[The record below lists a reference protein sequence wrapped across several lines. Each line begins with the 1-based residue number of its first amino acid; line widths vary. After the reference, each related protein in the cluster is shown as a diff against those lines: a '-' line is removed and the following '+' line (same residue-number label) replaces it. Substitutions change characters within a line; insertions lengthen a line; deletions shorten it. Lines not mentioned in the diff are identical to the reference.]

1 MILLQLV
8 KYAFL
13 LILLVVLALALI
25 IGVFILLAVFFSTLS
40 AFREELRKDKERN
53 NLWQEKTRRNI
64 INA

>member
-40 AFREELRKDKERN
+40 TSREELRKDKERN
-53 NLWQEKTRRNI
+53 NL
-64 INA
+64 

>member
-25 IGVFILLAVFFSTLS
+25 IGVYILLAVFFSTT
-40 AFREELRKDKERN
+40 FREELRKDKERN
-53 NLWQEKTRRNI
+53 NL
-64 INA
+64 

>member
-13 LILLVVLALALI
+13 LILFVVLALALV
-25 IGVFILLAVFFSTLS
+25 IGVFILLAVFFSMLS

-53 NLWQEKTRRNI
+53 NL
-64 INA
+64 

>member
-13 LILLVVLALALI
+13 LILLVVLAFALV

-40 AFREELRKDKERN
+40 AFREAIQRDKE
-53 NLWQEKTRRNI
+53 EHY
-64 INA
+64 

>member
-13 LILLVVLALALI
+13 LILLVVLALALV

-40 AFREELRKDKERN
+40 ASREELRKDKERN
-53 NLWQEKTRRNI
+53 NL
-64 INA
+64 

>member
-13 LILLVVLALALI
+13 LILLVVLALALV

-40 AFREELRKDKERN
+40 ALREELRKDKERN
-53 NLWQEKTRRNI
+53 NL
-64 INA
+64 

>member
-1 MILLQLV
+1 MFLLQLV

-40 AFREELRKDKERN
+40 TFREAIQRDKE
-53 NLWQEKTRRNI
+53 EHY
-64 INA
+64 

>member
-13 LILLVVLALALI
+13 LILLVVLALAFI

-53 NLWQEKTRRNI
+53 NL
-64 INA
+64 